1 MSKVKVLGL
10 AAGALL
16 LFGVQQIA
24 GAATASA
31 QDNPAEMSAATGGVD
46 KATYSERRGQ
56 GRGNIYGSQ
65 GVIGHTGAVRHGYY
79 GAAGHR
85 TRYYAHRYYRPR
97 YGAANGYYGASR
109 YYPRYYAHRYYPARA
124 AVADSYYGSTGYY
137 PQYYS
142 HRYYPTLPAVAE
154 SYFGSTSYYPQ
165 YYSHRYYPTRPVVA
179 DSYYGSTG
187 YYPQYYSHR
196 YYPAQPVGAAV
207 ASTDLFAPTN
217 WRAGCVNGV
226 VCTGGY
232 YYRRGVPICRSWAAC
247 NY

>member
-1 MSKVKVLGL
+1 MSTARVLGL
-10 AAGALL
+10 AAAALL
-16 LFGVQQIA
+16 SLGVQQIA

-31 QDNPAEMSAATGGVD
+31 QDNPAETSAATGGVD
-46 KATYSERRGQ
+46 KAAYSERRAQ
-56 GRGNIYGSQ
+56 GHGNIYGSQ

-109 YYPRYYAHRYYPARA
+109 YYPRYYANRYYPARA

-142 HRYYPTLPAVAE
+142 HRYYPTLPTVAE

-165 YYSHRYYPTRPVVA
+165 SYSR
-179 DSYYGSTG
+179 
-187 YYPQYYSHR
+187 R
-196 YYPAQPVGAAV
+196 YYPAQPAGTAV

-232 YYRRGVPICRSWAAC
+232 SYRRGVPICRGWAAC